1 MSRNSSII
9 NEALIEDQPNPV
21 DIEGI
26 KKILYQM
33 ENCICRIY
41 GHHGKKATGF
51 FCKIPFPDKNNLI
64 PFLITNNH
72 ALNEIDIENNKTI
85 NLLCIIRKK
94 MKILKKK

>member
-1 MSRNSSII
+1 MLRNSSII

-41 GHHGKKATGF
+41 GHH
-51 FCKIPFPDKNNLI
+51 
-64 PFLITNNH
+64 
-72 ALNEIDIENNKTI
+72 
-85 NLLCIIRKK
+85 
-94 MKILKKK
+94 